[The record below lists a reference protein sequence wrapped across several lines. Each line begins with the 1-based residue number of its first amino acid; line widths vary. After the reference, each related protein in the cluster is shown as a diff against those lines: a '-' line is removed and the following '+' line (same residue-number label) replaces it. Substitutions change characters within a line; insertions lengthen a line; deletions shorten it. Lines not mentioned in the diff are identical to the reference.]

1 MSHTCPVC
9 GFPKLS
15 EPPRSLSGGG
25 SSEICPS
32 CGYQHG
38 VDDDDKGISHA
49 AARDEWKRGGMK
61 WHSKSAQ
68 PKDWKPEKHLT
79 AVLPG
84 EGAKVIALTGCTRG
98 CGRALAEFF
107 IAKGHVLIGSARSE
121 EGVAELRKKF
131 GPPHDFTALDV
142 SDNDAVQRWAER
154 ITVTHGAPDLLIY
167 NAAVIARSAPLWK
180 VPAEEIAATL
190 NVNIAGTVN
199 TIRHFVPAMGKRG
212 GVIVNFSSGWGRST
226 SPDVAIYCASKWAI
240 EGLTQALA
248 QELPTGSKGLAAVA
262 LNPGIIN
269 TEMLRSCFGS
279 GAASYPKPAD
289 WAKSAGPFLLS
300 LTAKDNGRSLDV
312 PGAPME

>member
-9 GFPKLS
+9 GFAKLT

-38 VDDDDKGISHA
+38 VDDDDKGLSHA
-49 AARDEWKRGGMK
+49 AARDAWRRGGMN
-61 WHSKSAQ
+61 WQSKSTP
-68 PKDWKPEKHLT
+68 PKNWKPAEQL
-79 AVLPG
+79 APVLPRG
-84 EGAKVIALTGCTRG
+84 GAKVIALTGCTRG

-107 IAKGHVLIGSARSE
+107 IAQGHTVAGCGRSE
-121 EGVAELRKKF
+121 KNVAELREQF

-142 SDNDAVQRWAER
+142 ADDEAVQRWAER
-154 ITVTHGAPDLLIY
+154 ISTTHGAPDLLIN
-167 NAAVIARSAPLWK
+167 NAAVIATSAPLWK
-180 VPAEEIAATL
+180 VPATAIAATL

-199 TIRHFVPAMGKRG
+199 TIRHFVPAMEKRG

-248 QELPTGSKGLAAVA
+248 QELPSGLAGVAV
-262 LNPGIIN
+262 NPGIIN
-269 TEMLRSCFGS
+269 TEMLRSCFAS
-279 GAASYPKPAD
+279 GAAEHPQPAE
-289 WAKSAGPFLLS
+289 WAKRAGPFLLG

-312 PGAPME
+312 PGATMA